1 MSPREEKTN
10 STVNGNGNSDKKD
23 LKIRLDS
30 DFVDKLDVL
39 AKKLNLSR
47 NAVIGLM
54 LSEGVTY
61 SPIANNKSNCSFP
74 D

>member
-1 MSPREEKTN
+1 MSSREEKTN

-61 SPIANNKSNCSFP
+61 SPIANNKSNRSFP